1 VKLILISAAVAA
13 FAAPAAAS
21 PGVDVFKT
29 VCGETNADFAA
40 VKTAL
45 GAPGWTVTEAD
56 QNPLPGVTPTEGIA
70 RRRIEGDSE
79 ITVNAWTGLKGTYH
93 LTACTV
99 RVTKIEASAA
109 AKETQA
115 WLGFAPE
122 SSAGDKT
129 TWRYG
134 ETGGARAAVQQ
145 AAYETAAG
153 GAGLFFLN
161 VFADNGVAVI
171 DLLKIKS

>member
-1 VKLILISAAVAA
+1 VRLILISAALAA
-13 FAAPAAAS
+13 FAAPAAAT
-21 PGVDVFKT
+21 PGIDTFKAI
-29 VCGETNADFAA
+29 CGDTHADFAT

-45 GAPGWTVTEAD
+45 AAPGWTVTEAD

-70 RRRIEGDSE
+70 RKRVMGDSE
-79 ITVNAWTGLKGTYH
+79 ITVNAWTGTKGTYH

-99 RVTKIEASAA
+99 KVTKIAVTAA
-109 AKETQA
+109 VQETQA

-122 SSAGDKT
+122 SKTGDKS
-129 TWRYG
+129 TWRYS
-134 ETGGARAAVQQ
+134 EAGAARTAVQQ
-145 AAYETAAG
+145 PAYEAAAAG
-153 GAGLFFLN
+153 SGLFFLN